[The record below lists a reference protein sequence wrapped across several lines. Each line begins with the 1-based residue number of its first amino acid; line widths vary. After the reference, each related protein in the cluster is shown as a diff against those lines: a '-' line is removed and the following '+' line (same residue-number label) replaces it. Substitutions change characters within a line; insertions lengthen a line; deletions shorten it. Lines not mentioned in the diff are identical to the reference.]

1 MQQAISLLAVV
12 LVLVVLLIFVLLIL
26 VVLLLILVV
35 LLLILLVI
43 HREFLPIFV
52 LRYAASIVCP
62 KNQDLSLARKIK
74 LTIKPL
80 TMAAVM
86 PPAVAFNPPVN
97 TPRIP

>member
-12 LVLVVLLIFVLLIL
+12 LVLVVLLIFV
-26 VVLLLILVV
+26 LLILVV